1 MQTQPNYADGI
12 LNTQRM
18 MILTEFILAND
29 LEDLYVQHLKQLKQQ
44 PEWNHFEPVIAETI
58 AEFEI
63 PEEEIRNLADAI
75 EKELFAPVAV

>member
-1 MQTQPNYADGI
+1 MQTQPNYSDGI

-29 LEDLYVQHLKQLKQQ
+29 LEDLYVQHLKQLNQQ
-44 PEWNHFEPVIAETI
+44 AEWDHFKPVIQETI

-63 PEEEIRNLADAI
+63 TEEEIQ
-75 EKELFAPVAV
+75 ETMKELFKVPVAI